1 MIQIKSLLLLIFFI
15 FFSKISLSE
24 ENKVVYVDLNMI
36 MNNSIPG
43 KSISSQLEANHKKN
57 ISNFEKIEKELK
69 REEVEIIS
77 QKNAISKEEFEK
89 KIMSLRDKANNFR
102 KERNNNINDLNNQ
115 KLALTAKMITLIR
128 PILSEYS
135 DKNSISLII
144 DKKYR
149 KERNDNINNLNNQR
163 LNATEKMISLIR
175 PILSEYSEK
184 NSISLI
190 IQKRNIVIGKT
201 ALDIT
206 DDILKI
212 VDEKIT
218 KISLD

>member
-1 MIQIKSLLLLIFFI
+1 MKIKVLLLIIFFI
-15 FFSKISLSE
+15 FFSKVSISQ
-24 ENKVVYVDLNMI
+24 ENKTVYLDLNII
-36 MNNSIPG
+36 MTNSIAG
-43 KSISSQLEANHKKN
+43 KSINSQLETNHKKN

-77 QKNAISKEEFEK
+77 QKDAISKEEFEK
-89 KIMSLRDKANNFR
+89 KIMDLRDKA
-102 KERNNNINDLNNQ
+102 
-115 KLALTAKMITLIR
+115 
-128 PILSEYS
+128 
-135 DKNSISLII
+135 
-144 DKKYR
+144 KKYR

-201 ALDIT
+201 SLDIT

-212 VDEKIT
+212 VDEKIV